1 MNTQIQLLGHATL
14 KITTPENRI
23 LLVDPWLNGNDFIPK
38 PFRNQDVIDL
48 IVITHGHEDH
58 FDKFMPDLID
68 KTKATVIANSIVRF
82 YLYEHFVDK
91 ELIEPMNLGGTIF
104 VKDVTIT
111 MVHAQHLGHIMI
123 ERDSIGYTHPSVGFV
138 LQFSDGVRLYIAG
151 DTGIFSDMALIGE
164 LYHPQI
170 AVLPIGGRYTMGSM
184 EAAHAI
190 RLLKVSHVIPY
201 HYGTFESLT
210 GTPEE
215 LKNHTAD
222 IHPFTIHAL
231 KAGEVLDCGMVLE

>member
-1 MNTQIQLLGHATL
+1 MSHTQIQLLGHATL
-14 KITTPENRI
+14 KIITPENRI
-23 LLVDPWLNGNDFIPK
+23 ILVDPWLQGNTFIPALL
-38 PFRNQDVIDL
+38 RIQDKIDM

-58 FDKFMPDLID
+58 FDKDMPEIIE
-68 KTKATVIANSIVRF
+68 KTKAVVIANSIVRF

-91 ELIEPMNLGGTIF
+91 DLIEPMNLGGTIL
-104 VKDVTIT
+104 VKDVTIS
-111 MVHAQHLGHIMI
+111 MVHAQHLGHIMVD
-123 ERDSIGYTHPSVGFV
+123 RDTIGYTHSSVGFV
-138 LQFSDGVRLYIAG
+138 LQFSDGVRIYIAG

-170 AVLPIGGRYTMGSM
+170 AVLPIGGRYTMGPK
-184 EAAHAI
+184 EAALAI

-215 LKNHTAD
+215 LENLTTD
-222 IHPFTIHAL
+222 LHPLTIHAL
-231 KAGEVLDCGMVLE
+231 KAGRLWIVD